1 MKKNKALL
9 LVISVI
15 LSLALVTACSTQN
28 DGEVNQNQNQEA
40 EKPFYEGQVIRFI
53 VPYSAGGGFD
63 QYARQMQPF
72 LQELLPGSTIVVEN
86 VAGAGALRGMNE
98 LYNAKP
104 DGTTIGIINGSGLAM
119 SQLSEDPG
127 VQADILGYTHLGR
140 VSKESRLL
148 VVGKNS
154 GIKSYEDLLNAKED
168 IVFSDIGAGGTNSI
182 VMQLLSALGVPVK
195 QVRGYETVP
204 ETVLAIM
211 RGEAKATVAVYSTI
225 KPNLDSGDIVPIVQ
239 IGQEKL
245 PEFPDVPQLNVLVTS
260 PDQQGL
266 ADLINGCGDIY
277 RLIVAPPGL
286 PEEVAQ
292 TLADA
297 VGKVANNPKF
307 LENAAKANIPIDYL
321 SPEEVLELAKKMMNL
336 PDDLKQEV
344 KEILSN

>member
-1 MKKNKALL
+1 M
-9 LVISVI
+9 
-15 LSLALVTACSTQN
+15 
-28 DGEVNQNQNQEA
+28 
-40 EKPFYEGQVIRFI
+40 
-53 VPYSAGGGFD
+53 
-63 QYARQMQPF
+63 
-72 LQELLPGSTIVVEN
+72 
-86 VAGAGALRGMNE
+86 
-98 LYNAKP
+98 
-104 DGTTIGIINGSGLAM
+104 
-119 SQLSEDPG
+119 
-127 VQADILGYTHLGR
+127 
-140 VSKESRLL
+140 
-148 VVGKNS
+148 
-154 GIKSYEDLLNAKED
+154 
-168 IVFSDIGAGGTNSI
+168 
-182 VMQLLSALGVPVK
+182 
-195 QVRGYETVP
+195 
-204 ETVLAIM
+204 
-211 RGEAKATVAVYSTI
+211 YSTI
-225 KPNLDSGDIVPIVQ
+225 KPTDSGDIVPIVQ

-286 PEEVAQ
+286 PQEVAQ